1 MADACS
7 EEELRCKAAIYDSVD
22 HMLQENHVKL
32 KRDAEANVVLLLA
45 VREQLAVREG
55 ELAQCQQELAEQK
68 GRCSSMEISMNAE
81 VASRDRTEREL
92 KTAYMQRDAVQGQL
106 DRFCCC
112 P

>member
-1 MADACS
+1 MCD
-7 EEELRCKAAIYDSVD
+7 RHYRV
-22 HMLQENHVKL
+22 LQENYAKL

-68 GRCSSMEISMNAE
+68 GRCSSMELSRNTE
-81 VASRDRTEREL
+81 VASRERTEREL
-92 KTAYMQRDAVQGQL
+92 KTAYMQRDAIQGQL

-112 P
+112 WSV